1 MNRDE
6 VIQKLRVVA
15 PEMSLTGLC
24 ELAATVGQNDFRSQ
38 ESYDCFCGK
47 NPISE
52 RDDDFQFSRKVFA
65 RMLDVL
71 GT

>member
-47 NPISE
+47 SPFVDS
-52 RDDDFQFSRKVFA
+52 FSFSRKVLT
-65 RMLDVL
+65 RMVEVL
-71 GT
+71 EM